1 MYDKYILIIEIK
13 MFKTFERQCTD
24 VIFAFTV
31 NYLSKHGYISEFPSL
46 DASKIHFCY
55 ITQTVI
61 L

>member
-13 MFKTFERQCTD
+13 TFKTFERQYTD
-24 VIFAFTV
+24 VIFAFTI
-31 NYLSKHGYISEFPSL
+31 KHEYISEFPSL
-46 DASKIHFCY
+46 DASKIHLCY